1 MLLHISMF
9 SLHQSSLLPYLI
21 YFNCYSNYVFI
32 ITMQIS
38 NFILNK
44 TNFDRKIFKLFF
56 DTILLY
62 SMYNL
67 KTIPIFASNYNLN
80 IMLRVQEICKSQGI
94 TMQDLAKRMGVTY
107 QALYAAVSGNPTI
120 GKLGE
125 IAKALDVGIIDLLN
139 EDKEENAIICPHCGK
154 KIKIEK
160 GE

>member
-1 MLLHISMF
+1 M
-9 SLHQSSLLPYLI
+9 
-21 YFNCYSNYVFI
+21 V
-32 ITMQIS
+32 QIS
-38 NFILNK
+38 IFILNK
-44 TNFDRKIFKLFF
+44 PNFDRKIFKLFF
-56 DTILLY
+56 DAILVY

-67 KTIPIFASNYNLN
+67 KTITIFALNYNLN
-80 IMLRVQEICKSQGI
+80 IMLRVQEICKQQGI

-154 KIKIEK
+154 KIKLEK

>member
-1 MLLHISMF
+1 M
-9 SLHQSSLLPYLI
+9 
-21 YFNCYSNYVFI
+21 V
-32 ITMQIS
+32 QIS
-38 NFILNK
+38 IFILNK
-44 TNFDRKIFKLFF
+44 PNFDRKIFKLFF
-56 DTILLY
+56 DTILVH

>member
-1 MLLHISMF
+1 MIEKF
-9 SLHQSSLLPYLI
+9 
-21 YFNCYSNYVFI
+21 SNY
-32 ITMQIS
+32 
-38 NFILNK
+38 
-44 TNFDRKIFKLFF
+44 FF
-56 DTILLY
+56 DTILVH

-80 IMLRVQEICKSQGI
+80 IMLRVQEICKQQGI

-125 IAKALDVGIIDLLN
+125 IAKTLGVGITDLLN
-139 EDKEENAIICPHCGK
+139 EDKEENTVVCPHCGK

-160 GE
+160 GEET

>member
-1 MLLHISMF
+1 MIENF
-9 SLHQSSLLPYLI
+9 
-21 YFNCYSNYVFI
+21 SNYFLI
-32 ITMQIS
+32 
-38 NFILNK
+38 
-44 TNFDRKIFKLFF
+44 LFF
-56 DTILLY
+56 IY